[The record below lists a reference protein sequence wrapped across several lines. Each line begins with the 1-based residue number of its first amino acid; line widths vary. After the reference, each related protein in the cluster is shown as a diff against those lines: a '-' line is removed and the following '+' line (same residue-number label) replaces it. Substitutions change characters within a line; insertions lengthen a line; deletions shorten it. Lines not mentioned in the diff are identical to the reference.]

1 MRRLLRKFAL
11 FFFDESFFF
20 DDQAKPI
27 KKLNK
32 KFFNLK
38 PLKKYSFGQKNK
50 NKSFLVINRSPGAG
64 IFSNVTFVINYFLY
78 SKKRCFIPIVDMENF
93 PTIYNEKNKIDYTRN
108 AWEYYF
114 QNLNKYKL
122 KEVYKSKNVYFTDS
136 KFIEGMHLDTNVNN
150 LKKNFKIIK
159 IKKNLIKKEKKYFNK
174 NFLRTDKILGVHFR
188 GSTYKTA
195 RGHAFPPTIKIMK
208 EKIREV
214 LDKNNYN
221 KIFLVTEEM
230 KYLEEIKREFGD
242 TCYYYNSFRMNKLDS
257 FKIYPRKNHRYKLG
271 EETIIETLTLSKCD
285 GLIFIKSNV
294 ISAAINLSKKKQNK
308 HEIFLGYNSRN
319 KFIARWL
326 WYIKKIL
333 PKHVGGLKIIKK

>member
-1 MRRLLRKFAL
+1 MKKLLRKFIL
-11 FFFDESFFF
+11 FLFNESFFF

-27 KKLNK
+27 KKLNN
-32 KFFNLK
+32 KFLNLK
-38 PLKKYSFGQKNK
+38 PFKKYSFGQKNK

-78 SKKRCFIPIVDMENF
+78 SKKRDLIPMVDMENF
-93 PTIYNEKNKIDYTRN
+93 PTIYNEKNKINYTLN

-122 KEVYKSKNVYFTDS
+122 KDIYKSKNVYFTDS
-136 KFIEGMHLDTNVNN
+136 NFIKGMHLDINTNN
-150 LKKNFKIIK
+150 LRKNFRIIK
-159 IKKNLIKKEKKYFNK
+159 IKKQLLKKEKNYYDK
-174 NFLRTDKILGVHFR
+174 NFLKTDKILGVHFR

-208 EKIREV
+208 EEIKKV
-214 LDKNNYN
+214 LNEYNYN
-221 KIFLVTEEM
+221 KIFLVTEETE
-230 KYLEEIKREFGD
+230 YLREIKKEFGNI
-242 TCYYYNSFRMNKLDS
+242 CYYYNSFRMNKLDS

-308 HEIFLGYNSRN
+308 HELFLGYNSRN

-326 WYIKKIL
+326 WYNKRLL
-333 PKHVGGLKIIKK
+333 PKYIGGLKIIEK

>member
-1 MRRLLRKFAL
+1 MKKLLRKFIL
-11 FFFDESFFF
+11 FLFNESFFF

-27 KKLNK
+27 KKLNN
-32 KFFNLK
+32 KFLNLK
-38 PLKKYSFGQKNK
+38 PFKKYSFGQKNK

-78 SKKRCFIPIVDMENF
+78 SKKRDLIPMVDMENF
-93 PTIYNEKNKIDYTRN
+93 PTIYNEKNKINYTLN

-122 KEVYKSKNVYFTDS
+122 KDIYKSKNVYFTDS
-136 KFIEGMHLDTNVNN
+136 NFIKGMHLDINTNN
-150 LKKNFKIIK
+150 LRKNFRIIK
-159 IKKNLIKKEKKYFNK
+159 IKKQLLKKKKNYYQK
-174 NFLRTDKILGVHFR
+174 NFLKTDKILGVHFR

-208 EKIREV
+208 EEIKKV
-214 LDKNNYN
+214 LNEYNYN
-221 KIFLVTEEM
+221 KIFLVTEETE
-230 KYLEEIKREFGD
+230 YLREIKKEFGNI
-242 TCYYYNSFRMNKLDS
+242 CYYYNSFRMNKLDS

-308 HEIFLGYNSRN
+308 HELFLGYNSRN

-326 WYIKKIL
+326 WYIKRLL
-333 PKHVGGLKIIKK
+333 PKYIGGLKIIEK

>member
-1 MRRLLRKFAL
+1 MRGLLRKFA
-11 FFFDESFFF
+11 FFFLDESFFF

-27 KKLNK
+27 IKFNK

-38 PLKKYSFGQKNK
+38 PLKKYSFGEKNK

-78 SKKRCFIPIVDMENF
+78 AKKRGFIPIVDMENF
-93 PTIYNEKNKIDYTRN
+93 PTIYNEKNKINYTKN

-122 KEVYKSKNVYFTDS
+122 KEIYKSKNVYFTDS
-136 KFIEGMHLDTNVNN
+136 KFIEGMYLDTNVNN
-150 LKKNFKIIK
+150 LKKNFKIVK
-159 IKKNLIKKEKKYFNK
+159 IKKNLLKKEKKYFDK
-174 NFLRTDKILGVHFR
+174 NFLRTDRILGIHFR

-195 RGHAFPPTIKIMK
+195 RGHAFPPTIKIIK
-208 EKIREV
+208 EKIKEV
-214 LDKNNYN
+214 LDKNSYN

-230 KYLEEIKREFGD
+230 KYLKEIKREFGD
-242 TCYYYNSFRMNKLDS
+242 ICYYYNSFRMNKLDS

-271 EETIIETLTLSKCD
+271 EETIIETLTLSKCE

-294 ISAAINLSKKKQNK
+294 ISAAINLSKKKQDK

-333 PKHVGGLKIIKK
+333 PKYIGGLKIIKK

>member
-1 MRRLLRKFAL
+1 MRGLLRKFAL
-11 FFFDESFFF
+11 FFFNESFFF

-27 KKLNK
+27 RKLNK

-38 PLKKYSFGQKNK
+38 PLKKYSFGKKNK

-78 SKKRCFIPIVDMENF
+78 AKKRGFIPIVDMENF
-93 PTIYNEKNKIDYTRN
+93 PTIYNEKNKINFTQN

-114 QNLNKYKL
+114 QNLNKYRL
-122 KEVYKSKNVYFTDS
+122 QDIYKSKNVYFTDS
-136 KFIEGMHLDTNVNN
+136 KFIRGMNLDTNSNN
-150 LKKNFKIIK
+150 LSKNFKIIK
-159 IKKNLIKKEKKYFNK
+159 IKKQLLKKEKNYFDR
-174 NFLRTDKILGVHFR
+174 NFLKNDKILGVHFR

-208 EKIREV
+208 EKIKEV
-214 LDKNNYN
+214 FNNNSYN

-230 KYLEEIKREFGD
+230 KYLKEIKKEFGNI
-242 TCYYYNSFRMNKLDS
+242 CYYYNSFRMNKLDS

-271 EETIIETLTLSKCD
+271 EETIMETLTLSKCN
-285 GLIFIKSNV
+285 GLIFVKSNV

-319 KFIARWL
+319 KFVARWL
-326 WYIKKIL
+326 WYIRSLL
-333 PKHVGGLKIIKK
+333 PKYIGGLKIIKK

>member
-1 MRRLLRKFAL
+1 MKKLLRKFIL
-11 FFFDESFFF
+11 FLFNESFFF

-27 KKLNK
+27 KKLNN
-32 KFFNLK
+32 KFLNLK
-38 PLKKYSFGQKNK
+38 PFKKYSFGQKNK

-78 SKKRCFIPIVDMENF
+78 SKKRDLIPMVDMENF
-93 PTIYNEKNKIDYTRN
+93 PTIYNEKNKINYTLN

-122 KEVYKSKNVYFTDS
+122 KDIYKSKNVYFTDS
-136 KFIEGMHLDTNVNN
+136 NFIKGMHLDINTNN
-150 LKKNFKIIK
+150 LRKNFRIIK
-159 IKKNLIKKEKKYFNK
+159 IKKQLLKKEKNYYDK
-174 NFLRTDKILGVHFR
+174 NFLKTDKILGVHFR

-208 EKIREV
+208 EEIKKV
-214 LDKNNYN
+214 LNEYNYN
-221 KIFLVTEEM
+221 KIFLVTEETE
-230 KYLEEIKREFGD
+230 YLREIKKEFGNI
-242 TCYYYNSFRMNKLDS
+242 CYYYNSFRMNKLDS

-308 HEIFLGYNSRN
+308 HELFLGYNSRN

-326 WYIKKIL
+326 WYIKRLL
-333 PKHVGGLKIIKK
+333 PKYIGGLKIIEK

>member
-1 MRRLLRKFAL
+1 MRGLLRKFAL
-11 FFFDESFFF
+11 FFFNESFFF

-27 KKLNK
+27 IKLNK
-32 KFFNLK
+32 KFFYIK
-38 PLKKYSFGQKNK
+38 PLKKYSFGKKNK

-78 SKKRCFIPIVDMENF
+78 AKKRGFIPIVDMENF
-93 PTIYNEKNKIDYTRN
+93 PTIYNEKNKINFTQN

-114 QNLNKYKL
+114 QNLNKYRL
-122 KEVYKSKNVYFTDS
+122 QDIYKSKNVYFTDS
-136 KFIEGMHLDTNVNN
+136 RFIKGMNLDTNSNN
-150 LKKNFKIIK
+150 LRKNFKIIK
-159 IKKNLIKKEKKYFNK
+159 IKKHLLKKEKNYFDR
-174 NFLRTDKILGVHFR
+174 NFIKTDKILGVHFR

-208 EKIREV
+208 EKIKEV
-214 LDKNNYN
+214 LDNNSYN

-230 KYLEEIKREFGD
+230 KYLKEIKKEFGNI
-242 TCYYYNSFRMNKLDS
+242 CYYYNSFRMNKLDS

-271 EETIIETLTLSKCD
+271 EETIMETLTLSKCN

-319 KFIARWL
+319 KFVARWL
-326 WYIKKIL
+326 WYIRRLL
-333 PKHVGGLKIIKK
+333 PKYIGGFKIIKK